1 MAADGLQGN
10 LLAGVVGSIPV
21 AATLFQ
27 RIQGHSGNEMTKKI
41 DPMMFF
47 LGVAI
52 IRMSRKEGLSNAVLF

>member
-41 DPMMFF
+41 DPTVFC
-47 LGVAI
+47 LGVTI
-52 IRMSRKEGLSNAVLF
+52 IGISRNEGLDNAGLF